1 MLHRE
6 INDKISKYQIII
18 NLRYSFEK
26 VFSARTSNKPHNA
39 IRLRLRCEKVVIIK
53 VAGNQNENEFE
64 FFIDHLLD
72 SFHKLY
78 NYSFSFAYA
87 TK

>member
-26 VFSARTSNKPHNA
+26 VFSAITSQKPHNA
-39 IRLRLRCEKVVIIK
+39 IRLRMGKEKVFWVRW
-53 VAGNQNENEFE
+53 VPMVFGLGT
-64 FFIDHLLD
+64 FF
-72 SFHKLY
+72 
-78 NYSFSFAYA
+78 
-87 TK
+87 T